1 MKKILVLFA
10 VIAVMAMPVK
20 AQLLY
25 RISGNGLQKDSYI
38 VGTFHLAD
46 GTFVD
51 SIPGCRE
58 AMNSVGQVCGELE
71 YASSFL
77 LVDSMA
83 VLNQKMHLPNGMTLR
98 DVMTKEQF
106 DKVDAFVEKVFGMKL
121 SSQMLYA
128 QMGNMTPASLVQTLE
143 MKKYI
148 VKMRGIDL
156 QNTID
161 IYIQKV
167 LHEAGKKTLGLET
180 ISFQAAVLFDAPM
193 DDQVKALMCA
203 IDNESI
209 NDERQNRIIKLYYEQ
224 KAEEL
229 YELSIEKMGNECDSK
244 PEDMDRILFNRNAN
258 WIKQMPEIMKEE
270 STMFVVGAAHLG
282 GGRGVLKGL
291 QQAGYKVEAVSG
303 K

>member
-10 VIAVMAMPVK
+10 VIAVMALPLK

-58 AMNSVGQVCGELE
+58 AMNSVEQVCGELE
-71 YASSFL
+71 YASSL
-77 LVDSMA
+77 LVADSMA
-83 VLNQKMHLPNGMTLR
+83 VLNQKMHLPNGTTLR

-143 MKKYI
+143 MMKYI
-148 VKMRGIDL
+148 IKMRGFDL

-161 IYIQKV
+161 MYIQKV

-229 YELSIEKMGNECDSK
+229 YELSIEQMGNECDSK
-244 PEDMDRILFNRNAN
+244 PEEMDRILFNRNAN
-258 WIKQMPEIMKEE
+258 WIKQMPEIMKKE
-270 STMFVVGAAHLG
+270 STIFVVGAAHLG
-282 GGRGVLKGL
+282 GERGVLKGL